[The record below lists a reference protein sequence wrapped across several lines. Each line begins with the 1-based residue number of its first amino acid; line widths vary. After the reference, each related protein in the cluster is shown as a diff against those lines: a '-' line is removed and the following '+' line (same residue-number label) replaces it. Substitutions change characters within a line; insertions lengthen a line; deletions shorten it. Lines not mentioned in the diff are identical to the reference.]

1 MIIILLAAAFLPAIL
16 LWFYIWKKDTQKEPT
31 SLLVKAALGGI
42 ILVAILE
49 SGIEAM
55 LFGVEGKLTSL
66 FVTATMAFM
75 WQRCRRRTEGC
86 RICIFLPVLAHG
98 TYDALAMSGIVSP
111 VIRGLSFFV
120 LIYFCVKMHKVAKAK
135 VLALVEKDNDRIK
148 V

>member
-1 MIIILLAAAFLPAIL
+1 M
-16 LWFYIWKKDTQKEPT
+16 
-31 SLLVKAALGGI
+31 VKAALGGI

-98 TYDALAMSGIVSP
+98 TYDAIAMSGYINPYIEGVS
-111 VIRGLSFFV
+111 FCV
-120 LIYFCVKMHKVAKAK
+120 LVYFCVKMHKVAKTK
-135 VLALVEKDNDRIK
+135 LLTLVAKDNDRIRA
-148 V
+148 

>member
-1 MIIILLAAAFLPAIL
+1 MTAALLPAIL
-16 LWFYIWKKDTQKEPT
+16 LWLYIWKKDAQKEPT
-31 SLLVKAALGGI
+31 SWLIKAVLWG
-42 ILVAILE
+42 VAIIIPVAIME
-49 SGIEAM
+49 SGIETV

-120 LIYFCVKMHKVAKAK
+120 LVYFCVKKHKVAKAK
-135 VLALVEKDNDRIK
+135 VLALVEKDNDRTI